1 MKKKYLIIGENSFI
15 GQHLLTINKIRR
27 NYFSL
32 SINPKNKKNIIVNK
46 NTILFSKIDKL
57 FEYYGIPHTV
67 FFLSWKGMDDIYSK
81 KKNFY
86 NYKIYKKLTEYF
98 YNKKVKNIIFFGSI
112 KEYGNKHVE
121 LSEDLTKLNPI
132 SYYGKYKLRVG
143 MSGLKLANTMK
154 KNFLHLRISHVF
166 GFNKNKFK
174 LLNKIFFQKHY
185 KEDRDLNFF
194 RNMIYIDD
202 LKKIILK
209 CIDIPFNGVVNI
221 GSNYNCIYSQF
232 INNYCQIAN
241 IKNII
246 SHPKKKILSDE
257 NYKYFNFSI
266 KKMIKKFKFKK
277 FTDYNIALKKIFLKQ
292 QKLFFIK

>member
-15 GQHLLTINKIRR
+15 GQHLLTINRIRR
-27 NYFSL
+27 DYFSF
-32 SINPKNKKNIIVNK
+32 SINPKNKKNIIVNRNK
-46 NTILFSKIDKL
+46 ILFSKIDNL

-98 YNKKVKNIIFFGSI
+98 YNKDVKNIIFFGSI
-112 KEYGNKHVE
+112 KEYGNKHVT

-143 MSGLKLANTMK
+143 LSGLKLANKMK
-154 KNFLHLRISHVF
+154 KTFLHLRISHVF

-174 LLNKIFFQKHY
+174 LLNKIFILKHH
-185 KEDRDLNFF
+185 KEESDLNFF

-202 LKKIILK
+202 FKQIISN
-209 CIDIPFNGVVNI
+209 CIDRPFNGVVNI
-221 GSNYNCIYSQF
+221 GNNHNCIYSKF
-232 INNYCQIAN
+232 IGNYCRIAN
-241 IKNII
+241 IKKII
-246 SHPKKKILSDE
+246 SSHKKKILSDE
-257 NYKYFNFSI
+257 NYKYFKFSI
-266 KKMIKKFKFKK
+266 KKMIQIFKFKK
-277 FTDYNIALKKIFLKQ
+277 FTDYNIACKKIFQKQ